1 MNPNNINNT
10 PITYNNF
17 DNIFSDNICVPDEQK
32 ITINF
37 IYNTKNIEISSK
49 PDDKIRNIF

>member
-37 IYNTKNIEISSK
+37 IYNTKILKYLLNRMK
-49 PDDKIRNIF
+49 K